1 MKPLVNIALLF
12 VFILALSGIM
22 GAIYMY
28 NKPHKDFTGARADY
42 VLSAEELGKEFVAD
56 EPAATGKYMN
66 KTIEISGTIL
76 AINSNDGKVL
86 SITLETGNE
95 ISSVICSLADMIN
108 PGDLEAGQ
116 KITVRGELS
125 GYLMDVI
132 LNDCV
137 IVETGH

>member
-42 VLSAEELGKEFVAD
+42 ALSAEELQKEFGSD
-56 EPAATGKYMN
+56 EPAATAKYMS
-66 KTIEISGTIL
+66 KTIEVTGIISK
-76 AINSNDGKVL
+76 INSGEEKVL
-86 SITLETGNE
+86 SITLKTADDN
-95 ISSVICSLADMIN
+95 SSVICSL
-108 PGDLEAGQ
+108 GDGIKPDELKSGGNV
-116 KITVRGELS
+116 TVRGELS

-132 LNDCV
+132 MNNCV
-137 IVETGH
+137 IVTK